1 MNSLHTEA
9 MYGHWKHSFEED
21 GPEEMVYRPESFGF
35 QRSRGRKEIQI
46 TADGKFID
54 TGPGPSDVPES
65 FRGNWRIENGF
76 IFITYDDGHAEQ
88 YTIKEVTP
96 EKLVLKRT

>member
-1 MNSLHTEA
+1 MSTSHIEA

-21 GPEEMVYRPESFGF
+21 GPNEMVYRPESFGF

-46 TADGKFID
+46 SADGKFID
-54 TGPGPSDVPES
+54 TGPGPSDIPVS
-65 FRGNWRIENGF
+65 CKGNWRLEDGIV
-76 IFITYDDGHAEQ
+76 FITYDDGHAEQ
-88 YTIKEVTP
+88 FTIIEITP